1 MKTSRI
7 TCLIMIC
14 LASLLGCKEAPNTAT
29 ANETAAVVTPVVP
42 PPPAK
47 KEKFCLVHKVRQPTI
62 NTGRTTPVIILLH
75 GLGSNEEDLFQFADG
90 IDGRFMVISARAPDK
105 IGVDQYSWYPLRK
118 NSAGELTY
126 QEVSVSI
133 ATRLVK
139 QFVDEVKR
147 NYSVDPFK
155 IYLGGFSQG
164 AILSLGTGLKYP
176 LAIRG
181 VACLSGEFYPQFE
194 KSLNSEVAKRGF
206 DIFISHG
213 KKDAILP
220 YEDMVESVKLLKNND
235 YKITEYY
242 YDTGHTISQKNYQ
255 DFVNWLKDR
264 P

>member
-1 MKTSRI
+1 
-7 TCLIMIC
+7 
-14 LASLLGCKEAPNTAT
+14 
-29 ANETAAVVTPVVP
+29 
-42 PPPAK
+42 
-47 KEKFCLVHKVRQPTI
+47 
-62 NTGRTTPVIILLH
+62 
-75 GLGSNEEDLFQFADG
+75 
-90 IDGRFMVISARAPDK
+90 
-105 IGVDQYSWYPLRK
+105 
-118 NSAGELTY
+118 
-126 QEVSVSI
+126 
-133 ATRLVK
+133 
-139 QFVDEVKR
+139 
-147 NYSVDPFK
+147 
-155 IYLGGFSQG
+155 LGGFSQG

-242 YDTGHTISQKNYQ
+242 YDTGHTISQKNHQ